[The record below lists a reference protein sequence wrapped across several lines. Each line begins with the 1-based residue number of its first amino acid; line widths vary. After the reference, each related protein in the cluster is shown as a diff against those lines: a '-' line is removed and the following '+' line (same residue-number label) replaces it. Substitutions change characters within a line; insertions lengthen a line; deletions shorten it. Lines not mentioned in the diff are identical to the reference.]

1 MTELIE
7 FWGPEDS
14 SITFC
19 EKNYDNS
26 KYIAEYYNT
35 LTAFTTCMVGI
46 YFLNSRLRKESAYA
60 MIALGFTTAIFH
72 GTMRYWG
79 QWCDEL
85 SMLYLSF
92 MLIKEVHN
100 NLSYMF
106 LGWMV
111 VTYLMYWDTFIVFFI
126 MFMGMQTYLYLL
138 SMNIRHIKDNNRL
151 FLAKEAKENVKEFGN
166 NMGQKIENNVKEL
179 YIGIGSNLDN
189 PILQVSNAIEALTK
203 LDKFNET
210 SKFLSLTNGDA
221 GHQSEGG
228 GALGNRRRAESKNAG
243 NALGIAEYQASTFCL
258 LASCSTSSPLLEPPW
273 ATA

>member
-1 MTELIE
+1 MTELVE

-35 LTAFTTCMVGI
+35 LSAFGSTIVGI
-46 YFLNSRLRKESAYA
+46 YFLNSRLRKETAYA
-60 MIALGFTTAIFH
+60 LIALGFTTAIFH

-100 NLSYMF
+100 GLSNMF
-106 LGWMV
+106 LYWMV
-111 VTYLMYWDTFIVFFI
+111 ATYLMYWDTFIVFFL

-138 SMNIRHIKDNNRL
+138 SMEIRY
-151 FLAKEAKENVKEFGN
+151 VKGN
-166 NMGQKIENNVKEL
+166 NKLFMAKDACIYLSMICWVLDHYFCNQYEYFHAYWHLLTSATLFFGGKILANYKE
-179 YIGIGSNLDN
+179 
-189 PILQVSNAIEALTK
+189 
-203 LDKFNET
+203 
-210 SKFLSLTNGDA
+210 SLLLK
-221 GHQSEGG
+221 SE
-228 GALGNRRRAESKNAG
+228 
-243 NALGIAEYQASTFCL
+243 
-258 LASCSTSSPLLEPPW
+258 
-273 ATA
+273 

>member
-1 MTELIE
+1 MTELVE

-35 LTAFTTCMVGI
+35 LSAFGSTIVGI
-46 YFLNSRLRKESAYA
+46 YFLNSRLRKETAYA

-100 NLSYMF
+100 GLSNMF
-106 LGWMV
+106 LYWMV
-111 VTYLMYWDTFIVFFI
+111 ATYLMYWLI
-126 MFMGMQTYLYLL
+126 
-138 SMNIRHIKDNNRL
+138 
-151 FLAKEAKENVKEFGN
+151 
-166 NMGQKIENNVKEL
+166 KIEF
-179 YIGIGSNLDN
+179 I
-189 PILQVSNAIEALTK
+189 PIK
-203 LDKFNET
+203 LHGNDSVINSISIST
-210 SKFLSLTNGDA
+210 ASLKI
-221 GHQSEGG
+221 
-228 GALGNRRRAESKNAG
+228 L
-243 NALGIAEYQASTFCL
+243 
-258 LASCSTSSPLLEPPW
+258 
-273 ATA
+273 

>member
-1 MTELIE
+1 MTELVE

-35 LTAFTTCMVGI
+35 LSAFSTCIVGAF
-46 YFLNSRLRKESAYA
+46 FLKSRLRKETAYA
-60 MIALGFTTAIFH
+60 MIILGFTTAIFH

-100 NLSYMF
+100 GLSNMF
-106 LGWMV
+106 LYWMV
-111 VTYLMYWDTFIVFFI
+111 ATYLMYWDTFIVFFL

-138 SMNIRHIKDNNRL
+138 SMEIRY
-151 FLAKEAKENVKEFGN
+151 VKGN
-166 NMGQKIENNVKEL
+166 NKLFMAKDACIYLSMICWVLDHYFCNQYEYFHAYWHLLTSATLFFGGKILANYKE
-179 YIGIGSNLDN
+179 
-189 PILQVSNAIEALTK
+189 
-203 LDKFNET
+203 
-210 SKFLSLTNGDA
+210 SLLLK
-221 GHQSEGG
+221 SE
-228 GALGNRRRAESKNAG
+228 
-243 NALGIAEYQASTFCL
+243 
-258 LASCSTSSPLLEPPW
+258 
-273 ATA
+273 